1 VDEGGATAAGVLLE
15 TDRCTAG
22 DIVVFGALR
31 DAFSHGWLPDG
42 SFTAAGVQR
51 RLLHRQPPRVIVVD
65 RPRGRR
71 SRRPRRRGGGRWRP
85 PARACGFSR
94 TTAPM
99 GGEVPEPWRLNRA
112 LSSGCSSVPEEALH
126 LVFGYLDDQRD
137 REAASFACRRWH
149 RIDVLTLR
157 PGSPSSPCS
166 PCTTHPYTRR
176 GISPEQERERKT
188 KRRKKEEA
196 TAGSIGRGENERRKE
211 R

>member
-1 VDEGGATAAGVLLE
+1 MYCRRHSRVRRAPRRLL
-15 TDRCTAG
+15 TRLA
-22 DIVVFGALR
+22 
-31 DAFSHGWLPDG
+31 P
-42 SFTAAGVQR
+42 R
-51 RLLHRQPPRVIVVD
+51 RLLHRRRSPTTAPTSAASSRHRR

-176 GISPEQERERKT
+176 GISPEQKDRERKT